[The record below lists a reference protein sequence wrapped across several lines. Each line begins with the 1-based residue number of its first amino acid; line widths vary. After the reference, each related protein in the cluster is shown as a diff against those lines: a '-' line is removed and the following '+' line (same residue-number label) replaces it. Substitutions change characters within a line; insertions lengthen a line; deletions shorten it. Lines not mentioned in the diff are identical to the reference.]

1 MGELTKSI
9 IQRVKAAKTAEDL
22 EGWVWKASDLM
33 AKTSMQEYHS
43 GFAEIDAE
51 VVTPDE
57 RDQLRSALL
66 EALNRNSAP
75 NFVSPIIDALGSTH
89 DKSLRPL
96 FVDYL
101 TRYLRQLKDN
111 NYVVYATLL
120 ALHDIGESV
129 YEKNSSGQSVI
140 EIDKNIRQA
149 HEYLSRQ
156 GIIDS
161 W

>member
-1 MGELTKSI
+1 MGELAKSVI
-9 IQRVKAAKTAEDL
+9 EKVKTAKTAEDL

-33 AKTSMQEYHS
+33 AKSSMREYHS

-75 NFVSPIIDALGSTH
+75 DFVSPIITALGSAH

-96 FVDYL
+96 YIDYL
-101 TRYLRQLKDN
+101 VRHVRQLKDN
-111 NYVVYATLL
+111 NHVVYAALL
-120 ALHDIGESV
+120 ALHDIGEPV
-129 YEKNSSGQSVI
+129 YENNSSGKSVI